1 MNEKCIKTL
10 EYNKIIS
17 MLCDNTVS
25 DMGRDIAETLLP
37 SSDINEVKELQQ
49 ETTEAVNLILKKGN
63 APLSGI
69 YDIRVP
75 LRKVKM
81 GSSLDPGELLKIAYT
96 LRSCRIL
103 KNYISEDKGEQQ
115 FPIIEYYIDTLS
127 HFKNIEE
134 SIFNAIENEEEISD
148 RASSLLHSIRR
159 KIKDKSAGIKE
170 KLNHMVTSSAY
181 SKYLQEGIVTVRGD
195 RHVIPVKQEYRA
207 QVPGII
213 HDQSAS
219 GATLFIEP
227 MVIVEM
233 QNELKQLRLS
243 EAEEIERILYELT
256 GFVGEK
262 YESIKLNAEILAT
275 LDFIFAKAK
284 LSLEF
289 RCVEP
294 KVNDKGIINIKKA
307 RHPLIDAKK
316 VVPIDIYM
324 GESFNTLVIT
334 GPNTGGKTV
343 TLKTVGLLSLMAQ
356 AGLHIPAGDYS
367 EVAVF
372 DEVFADIGD
381 EQSIEQSLSTFSSH
395 MTNIVSILNNITKN
409 SLVLFDELG
418 AGTDP
423 TEGAA
428 LAMSILELLYKKD
441 IRTAATTHYSE
452 LKVYALS
459 TPGVCNASM
468 EFDVATLRPTYKLL
482 IGIPGK
488 SNAFEISQKLGLSG
502 DIIHRAKEFI
512 SKEDIEFEDVIKDLQ
527 ENRKK
532 MQEESDLASRMRMD
546 IERSKKELDNKLGKM
561 EEQKERILRDAQRE
575 ALAIVKRSK
584 EEANQIIRELREAME
599 KEAADKALVIEQA
612 RTKLKQ
618 KQDEAEEKIGE
629 AVLGK
634 VSHKPPKKLKLGDTV
649 KIVNL
654 NQKGYVL
661 TLPDEQGNLMV
672 QAGIMK
678 VSVNI
683 NNLTLDQEEKQT
695 AKKQANLHL
704 SSEKARSISA
714 QIDVR
719 GQTLEEAIMNVD
731 KYIDDAYLAG
741 AGQITIIHGKGTG
754 TLRAGINQMLRSNSH
769 VKSFRVGAFNEGGS
783 GATIVEIKS

>member
-1 MNEKCIKTL
+1 MNEKCLKTL
-10 EYNKIIS
+10 EYQKIIN
-17 MLCDNTVS
+17 MLCDNTIS
-25 DMGRDIAETLLP
+25 NMGRDIAEELIPSTDIHEVRELL
-37 SSDINEVKELQQ
+37 Q
-49 ETTEAVNLILKKGN
+49 ETTEAVNLSLKKGN
-63 APLSGI
+63 PPLRGI
-69 YDIRVP
+69 HDIRVP
-75 LRKVKM
+75 LRKVKV
-81 GSSLDPGELLKIAYT
+81 GSVLDPGELLKIADT
-96 LRSCRIL
+96 QRSCRTL
-103 KNYISEDKGEQQ
+103 KSYMSQDKGEQS

-127 HFKNIEE
+127 TFKALEE
-134 SIFNAIENEEEISD
+134 SIYNAIDNEEEISD

-159 KIKDKSAGIKE
+159 KLKEKSAGIKE

-181 SKYLQEGIVTVRGD
+181 SKYLQEAIVTVRGD
-195 RHVIPVKQEYRA
+195 RHVIPVKQEFRA

-213 HDQSAS
+213 HDQSS
-219 GATLFIEP
+219 TGATLFIEP

-233 QNELKQLRLS
+233 QNDLKQLKLS
-243 EAEEIERILYELT
+243 EAEEIQRILTELT
-256 GFVGEK
+256 QLVADK
-262 YESIKLNAEILAT
+262 YEDIKQNSEILAT

-284 LSLEF
+284 LSLDL

-294 KVNDKGIINIKKA
+294 KINNNGVINVKKA
-307 RHPLIDAKK
+307 RHPLLKADK
-316 VVPIDIYM
+316 VVPIDIYL

-343 TLKTVGLLSLMAQ
+343 TLKTMGLLTLMAQ

-367 EVAVF
+367 ELAVF

-395 MTNIVSILNNITKN
+395 MTNIVSILKNVTPN

-428 LAMSILELLYKKD
+428 LAMSILELLFHKN

-459 TPGVCNASM
+459 TAGVCNASV
-468 EFDVATLRPTYKLL
+468 EFDIATLRPTYKLL
-482 IGIPGK
+482 IGVPGK
-488 SNAFEISQKLGLSG
+488 SNAFEISRKLGLTDDVIS
-502 DIIHRAKEFI
+502 RAKEFLT
-512 SKEDIEFEDVIKDLQ
+512 KDDIAFEDVIKELQ

-532 MQEESDLASRMRMD
+532 TQEESDLAARVRMD
-546 IERSKKELDNKLGKM
+546 IERSKKELDNKLSKL
-561 EEQKERILRDAQRE
+561 EEQRERMLRDAQRE
-575 ALAIVKRSK
+575 ALSIVKRSK
-584 EEANQIIRELREAME
+584 EEADQVIKELREAME
-599 KEAADKALVIEQA
+599 KEAADKAVIIEQA
-612 RTKLKQ
+612 RLKLKR

-629 AVLGK
+629 AVFNK
-634 VSHKPPKKLKLGDTV
+634 VSHKPPKQLKLGDSV

-654 NQKGYVL
+654 NQVGYVL

-678 VSVNI
+678 VNVNI
-683 NNLTLDQEEKQT
+683 NNLSVDKEDKPN
-695 AKKQANLHL
+695 AKKQVNLNL
-704 SSEKARSISA
+704 SSEKARSIAS

-719 GQTLEEAIMNVD
+719 GQSLEEALMNVD

-741 AGQITIIHGKGTG
+741 AGQVTIVHGKGTG
-754 TLRAGINQMLRSNSH
+754 TLRAGIMQLLRSHTH
-769 VKSFRVGAFNEGGS
+769 VKSVRGGAYNEGGS
-783 GATIVEIKS
+783 GATIVEVKD